1 MSEKINLKARSEAY
15 KDAKSAVEKGGPE
28 AVGAARRMINEEK
41 IGQSEEFEETA
52 RADMEAFDKKQKALS
67 EQIEVART
75 SRNREEVARLEKLY
89 DQNDAEYH
97 GNPET
102 AGAKLEKEP
111 KFVVLD
117 NAKLKEIFGETLIGK
132 PASEV
137 MRLVK
142 EKYGDKVP
150 GLEHREYLISN
161 PDKVPK
167 QMQDGSYYYF
177 LRGLSASGGVPC
189 AFWNNNML
197 YRNANS
203 PRDEWDGDDRVLLL
217 V

>member
-15 KDAKSAVEKGGPE
+15 KDAKSAVEKGAPE

-41 IGQSEEFEETA
+41 IGQSE
-52 RADMEAFDKKQKALS
+52 
-67 EQIEVART
+67 
-75 SRNREEVARLEKLY
+75 
-89 DQNDAEYH
+89 AEYH

-150 GLEHREYLISN
+150 GLE
-161 PDKVPK
+161 
-167 QMQDGSYYYF
+167 Q
-177 LRGLSASGGVPC
+177 
-189 AFWNNNML
+189 
-197 YRNANS
+197 
-203 PRDEWDGDDRVLLL
+203 
-217 V
+217 

>member
-15 KDAKSAVEKGGPE
+15 KDAKSAVEKGGP
-28 AVGAARRMINEEK
+28 
-41 IGQSEEFEETA
+41 
-52 RADMEAFDKKQKALS
+52 
-67 EQIEVART
+67 
-75 SRNREEVARLEKLY
+75 EEVARLEKLY

-150 GLEHREYLISN
+150 GLE
-161 PDKVPK
+161 
-167 QMQDGSYYYF
+167 Q
-177 LRGLSASGGVPC
+177 
-189 AFWNNNML
+189 
-197 YRNANS
+197 
-203 PRDEWDGDDRVLLL
+203 
-217 V
+217 